1 MWSAKSKIFAA
12 WPFTGVFGLP
22 DWRAA
27 EVTPTLRCWWG
38 SGPPW
43 STARRKSVAPP
54 EQTSLPAPH
63 GSHVWQRPP
72 PPCLWPVSS
81 KPPQGKGRGPTV
93 SRGGEGGK
101 GLEGEQLGSN
111 VLTPTLSGPGP
122 STAVPV
128 GGLMLPLGT
137 LSGTTWLSEAQRHS
151 SAVLLGPNLPESSP
165 VPSSTH
171 RPCQSDLLSCKSLP
185 KKENLLTSQ
194 FLR

>member
-1 MWSAKSKIFAA
+1 M
-12 WPFTGVFGLP
+12 GV
-22 DWRAA
+22 RAA
-27 EVTPTLRCWWG
+27 LEHCPQEVCGSPRADQPPSPTWLSCMAKA
-38 SGPPW
+38 
-43 STARRKSVAPP
+43 T
-54 EQTSLPAPH
+54 
-63 GSHVWQRPP
+63 